1 MKKIVIRSSA
11 FILAIVFG
19 SILFILLLMAGDRSK
34 GPLEDLQSAVST
46 KISNIER
53 KLIGGTKKRES
64 KLEWF
69 RQYRNNVSLLNAP
82 DTLFFGAYDDNTRTS
97 FEQIVALEDSL
108 EIPLPVIQIYS
119 AWGSK
124 RDQNFPMLQAQA
136 IHDLGSVPMITWEP
150 WLNDFNPQQFPFVRK
165 ATNINEGGLTAIAEG
180 KFDAYIDEWALNAK
194 KFRQPFFLRFGH
206 EMNDPYRYPWGPQNN
221 APEDF
226 IRAWQHVVN
235 RFDSLGAQNAIWI
248 WSPHPAYN
256 YDSYY
261 PGKDYV
267 DWIGITA
274 LNYGTVASWSKWWS
288 FDEIIGKSYKDFSK
302 HNHPIMLTEFGSLG
316 VGGDRA
322 AWYSNALD
330 SIPVKYPLIHSVV
343 FFHASGD
350 NTTTYKTLDW
360 SIKNDKEVI
369 KAIQSAVRNWS
380 QFDER

>member
-1 MKKIVIRSSA
+1 MKKIIIRTTLVGIA
-11 FILAIVFG
+11 ILFG
-19 SILFILLLMAGDRSK
+19 TFLFILLLFAGDRSK
-34 GPLEDLQSAVST
+34 GPLEDLQSSINT
-46 KISNIER
+46 QISKIER
-53 KLIGGTKKRES
+53 KLIGGKEKRES
-64 KLEWF
+64 KIEWF

-82 DTLFFGAYDDNTRTS
+82 DTVFFGAYDDNTRTS

-108 EIPLPVIQIYS
+108 KVPLPVIQIYT

-150 WLNDFNPQQFPFVRK
+150 WLNDFNPQQFPFVKK

-180 KFDAYIDEWALNAK
+180 KFDAYIDEWALNAH
-194 KFRQPFFLRFGH
+194 KFRHPLFLRFGH

-226 IRAWQHVVN
+226 IKAWQHVVN
-235 RFDSLGAQNAIWI
+235 RFDSLGAQNVIWI
-248 WSPHPAYN
+248 WSPHPAYT
-256 YDSYY
+256 YEYYY
-261 PGKDYV
+261 PGEQYV

-274 LNYGTVASWSKWWS
+274 LNYGTVAPWSQWWS
-288 FDEIIGKSYKDFSK
+288 FDDIISKSYNDFSK
-302 HNHPIMLTEFGSLG
+302 HGHPIMLTEFGSLG

-360 SIKNDKEVI
+360 SIKNDKKVI
-369 KAIQSAVRNWS
+369 KAIQAAVKNWS
-380 QFDER
+380 SF

>member
-19 SILFILLLMAGDRSK
+19 SILFMLLLMAGDRSK

-46 KISNIER
+46 KISKIER

-108 EIPLPVIQIYS
+108 GIQLPVIQIYT

-165 ATNINEGGLTAIAEG
+165 TSNINEGGLTAIAEG
-180 KFDAYIDEWALNAK
+180 KFDAYIDEWALNAR

-226 IRAWQHVVN
+226 ISAWQHVVN

-261 PGKDYV
+261 PGKDFV

-274 LNYGTVASWSKWWS
+274 LNYGTVAPWSKWWS

>member
-1 MKKIVIRSSA
+1 MKKIVIRTSIIGIA
-11 FILAIVFG
+11 ILFG
-19 SILFILLLMAGDRSK
+19 TFLFILLLFAGDRSK
-34 GPLEDLQSAVST
+34 GPLEDLQSSINT
-46 KISNIER
+46 QISKIER
-53 KLIGGTKKRES
+53 KLIGGTEKR
-64 KLEWF
+64 KNTLEWF

-82 DTLFFGAYDDNTRTS
+82 DTIFFGAYDDNTRTS

-108 EIPLPVIQIYS
+108 EIQLPVIQIYT

-136 IHDLGSVPMITWEP
+136 IHDLGSVPMVTWEP
-150 WLNDFNPQQFPFVRK
+150 WLNDFNPQQFPFVQK
-165 ATNINEGGLTAIAEG
+165 TTNINEGGLTAIAEG
-180 KFDAYIDEWALNAK
+180 KFDAYIDEWALNAS
-194 KFRQPFFLRFGH
+194 KFRHPLFLRFGH

-226 IRAWQHVVN
+226 IKAWQHVVN
-235 RFDSLGAQNAIWI
+235 RFDSLGAQNVMWI
-248 WSPHPAYN
+248 WSPHPAYT
-256 YDSYY
+256 YEYYY
-261 PGKDYV
+261 PGQQYV

-274 LNYGTVASWSKWWS
+274 LNYGTVAPWSQWWS
-288 FDEIIGKSYKDFSK
+288 FDDIISKSYNDFSK

-322 AWYSNALD
+322 AWYYNALD
-330 SIPVKYPLIHSVV
+330 SIPVKYPLVHSVV

-369 KAIQSAVRNWS
+369 KAIQSAVKNWS
-380 QFDER
+380 NLE